1 MKKSDIFAMALKNL
15 KGRRSRTKLT
25 VIGVVIGTCAI
36 VIMISIGAGINNM
49 LTAQYKNSSSAT
61 RISVYANTDSK
72 EDDSQKMPLND
83 SAISYFKSIDHV
95 ETVLPVINM
104 ADYVSITRG
113 KYTYNGSSIMAVD
126 FDTLAKLGVQ
136 VKNGTLR
143 SQSDPYTVYMGA
155 TSVTNFADKQ
165 GNSVE
170 SVYDDNYNF
179 VSCEIDPL
187 KDTFYISPAVADTE
201 SQATSSSAAT
211 SHKLRVA
218 GVLDGA
224 GSSGLD
230 YVSSIFIDIRAAEKM
245 IREYNAVN
253 NKPNKPVEYSEVFI
267 YTDNIE
273 NVKQVQSTLNAA
285 GLNTYSNEDEQD
297 YIKKIMTAV
306 QFVLGAIGA
315 VSMFVAAFGISNT
328 MIMAVYE
335 RTKEIGVMKVIGC
348 DISDIKAVFL
358 CEAGL
363 IGFMGGVIGVIISII
378 VSLIANAVAGAVLGN
393 AVSGMSASVTVS
405 SVPPWLVVLGIGFSV
420 LVGVISGVSPANRA
434 VKVSAL
440 KAIHNE

>member
-1 MKKSDIFAMALKNL
+1 MKESDIFAMALKNL

-25 VIGVVIGTCAI
+25 IIGVVIGTCAI

-49 LTAQYKNSSSAT
+49 LTQEYKSSSTAT
-61 RISVYANTDSK
+61 RISIYANTDSNAD
-72 EDDSQKMPLND
+72 EADKMPLND
-83 SAISYFKSIDHV
+83 SAVSYFESMDHV

-104 ADYVSITRG
+104 SDYVSITRG
-113 KYTYNGSSIMAVD
+113 KYTYNGDSVMAVD
-126 FDTLAKLGVQ
+126 FDTLEKLGVQ
-136 VKNGTLR
+136 VENGTLKR
-143 SQSDPYTVYMGA
+143 QSDPYTVYVGSTA
-155 TSVTNFADKQ
+155 VTNFADKQ

-170 SVYDDNYNF
+170 CEYDDNFNL

-187 KDTFYISPAVADTE
+187 KDTFYLAPAVLDAENQT
-201 SQATSSSAAT
+201 ASSSAT
-211 SHKLRVA
+211 HKLRVA
-218 GVLDGA
+218 GVLSGS

-230 YVSSIFIDIRAAEKM
+230 SIGSIFIDIRAAEKI
-245 IREYNAVN
+245 IREYNAIN
-253 NKPNKPVEYSEVFI
+253 NKPNKPVEYSEVFV
-267 YTDNIE
+267 YTDKID
-273 NVKQVQSTLNAA
+273 NVKSVQSNLNAV
-285 GLNTYSNEDEQD
+285 GLSTYSNQD
-297 YIKKIMTAV
+297 DQEYIKKIMTVV
-306 QFVLGAIGA
+306 QVVLGAIGA

-348 DISDIKAVFL
+348 DISDIKTVFL

-363 IGFMGGVIGVIISII
+363 IGFIGGVIGVFISII
-378 VSLIANAVAGAVLGN
+378 VSLIANAVAGAVL
-393 AVSGMSASVTVS
+393 SSTLSDMSIRVTVS
-405 SVPPWLVVLGIGFSV
+405 SVPLWLVVLGIGFSV

>member
-25 VIGVVIGTCAI
+25 IIGVVIGTCAI

-49 LTAQYKNSSSAT
+49 LTQEYKSSSTAT
-61 RISVYANTDSK
+61 RISIYANTDPNAD
-72 EDDSQKMPLND
+72 EADKMPLND
-83 SAISYFKSIDHV
+83 SAVSYFKSMDHV

-104 ADYVSITRG
+104 SDYVSITRG
-113 KYTYNGSSIMAVD
+113 KYTYNGGSVMAVD
-126 FDTLAKLGVQ
+126 FDTLEKLGVQ
-136 VKNGTLR
+136 VENGTLKR
-143 SQSDPYTVYMGA
+143 QSDPYTVYVGSTA
-155 TSVTNFADKQ
+155 VTNFADKQ

-170 SVYDDNYNF
+170 CEYDDNFNL

-187 KDTFYISPAVADTE
+187 KDTFYLAPAVLDAENQT
-201 SQATSSSAAT
+201 ASSAAT
-211 SHKLRVA
+211 HKLRVA
-218 GVLDGA
+218 GVLSGS

-230 YVSSIFIDIRAAEKM
+230 SIGSIFIDIRAAEKI
-245 IREYNAVN
+245 IREYNAIN
-253 NKPNKPVEYSEVFI
+253 NKPNKPVEYSEVFV
-267 YTDNIE
+267 YTDKID
-273 NVKQVQSTLNAA
+273 NVKSVQSNLNAV
-285 GLNTYSNEDEQD
+285 GLSTYSNQD
-297 YIKKIMTAV
+297 DQEYIKKIMTVV
-306 QFVLGAIGA
+306 QVVLGAIGA

-348 DISDIKAVFL
+348 DISDIKTVFL

-363 IGFMGGVIGVIISII
+363 IGFIGGVIGVFISII
-378 VSLIANAVAGAVLGN
+378 VSLIANAVAGAVL
-393 AVSGMSASVTVS
+393 SSTLSDMSIRVTVS
-405 SVPPWLVVLGIGFSV
+405 SVPLWLVVLGIGFSV

>member
-25 VIGVVIGTCAI
+25 IIGVVIGTCAI

-49 LTAQYKNSSSAT
+49 LTQEYKSSSTAT
-61 RISVYANTDSK
+61 RISIYANTDSNAD
-72 EDDSQKMPLND
+72 EADKMPLND
-83 SAISYFKSIDHV
+83 SAVSYFKSMDHV

-104 ADYVSITRG
+104 SDYVSITRG
-113 KYTYNGSSIMAVD
+113 KYTYNGGSVMAVD
-126 FDTLAKLGVQ
+126 FDTLEKLGVQ
-136 VKNGTLR
+136 VENGTLKR
-143 SQSDPYTVYMGA
+143 QSDPYTVYVGSTA
-155 TSVTNFADKQ
+155 VTNFADKQ

-170 SVYDDNYNF
+170 CEYDDNFNL

-187 KDTFYISPAVADTE
+187 KDTFYLAPAVLDAENQT
-201 SQATSSSAAT
+201 ASSSAT
-211 SHKLRVA
+211 HKLRVA
-218 GVLDGA
+218 GVLSGS

-230 YVSSIFIDIRAAEKM
+230 SIGSIFIDIRAAEKI
-245 IREYNAVN
+245 IREYNAIN
-253 NKPNKPVEYSEVFI
+253 NKPNKPVEYSEVFV
-267 YTDNIE
+267 YTDKID
-273 NVKQVQSTLNAA
+273 NVKSVQSNLNAA
-285 GLNTYSNEDEQD
+285 GLSTYSNQD
-297 YIKKIMTAV
+297 DQEYIKKIMTVV
-306 QFVLGAIGA
+306 QVVLGAIGA

-348 DISDIKAVFL
+348 DISDIKTVFL

-363 IGFMGGVIGVIISII
+363 IGFIGGVIGVFISII
-378 VSLIANAVAGAVLGN
+378 VSLIANAVAGAVL
-393 AVSGMSASVTVS
+393 SSTLSDMSIRVTVS
-405 SVPPWLVVLGIGFSV
+405 SVPLWLVVLGIGFSV

>member
-25 VIGVVIGTCAI
+25 IIGVVIGTCAI

-49 LTAQYKNSSSAT
+49 LTQEYKSSSTAT
-61 RISVYANTDSK
+61 RISIYANTDSNAD
-72 EDDSQKMPLND
+72 EADKMPLND
-83 SAISYFKSIDHV
+83 SAVSYFKSMDHV

-104 ADYVSITRG
+104 SDYVSITRG
-113 KYTYNGSSIMAVD
+113 KYTYNGDSVMAVD
-126 FDTLAKLGVQ
+126 FDTLEKLGVQ
-136 VKNGTLR
+136 LENGTLKR
-143 SQSDPYTVYMGA
+143 QSDPYTVYVGSTA
-155 TSVTNFADKQ
+155 VTNFADKQ

-170 SVYDDNYNF
+170 CEYDDNFNL

-187 KDTFYISPAVADTE
+187 KDTFYLAPAVLDAENQT
-201 SQATSSSAAT
+201 ASSSAT
-211 SHKLRVA
+211 HKLRVA
-218 GVLDGA
+218 GVLSGS

-230 YVSSIFIDIRAAEKM
+230 SIGSIFIDIRAAEKI
-245 IREYNAVN
+245 IREYNAIN
-253 NKPNKPVEYSEVFI
+253 NKPNKPVEYSEVFV
-267 YTDNIE
+267 YTDKID
-273 NVKQVQSTLNAA
+273 NVKSVQSNLNAV
-285 GLNTYSNEDEQD
+285 GLSTYSNQD
-297 YIKKIMTAV
+297 DQEYIKKIMTVV
-306 QFVLGAIGA
+306 QVVLGAIGA

-348 DISDIKAVFL
+348 DISDIKTVFL

-363 IGFMGGVIGVIISII
+363 IGFIGGVIGVFISII
-378 VSLIANAVAGAVLGN
+378 VSLIANAVAGAVL
-393 AVSGMSASVTVS
+393 SSTLSDMSIRVTVS
-405 SVPPWLVVLGIGFSV
+405 SVPLWLVVLGIGFSI

>member
-25 VIGVVIGTCAI
+25 IIGVVIGTCAI

-49 LTAQYKNSSSAT
+49 LTQEYKSSSTAT
-61 RISVYANTDSK
+61 RISIYANTDSNAD
-72 EDDSQKMPLND
+72 EADKMPLND
-83 SAISYFKSIDHV
+83 SAVSYFKSMDHV

-104 ADYVSITRG
+104 SDYVSITRG
-113 KYTYNGSSIMAVD
+113 KYTYNGDSVMAVD
-126 FDTLAKLGVQ
+126 FDTLEKLGVQ
-136 VKNGTLR
+136 VENGTLKR
-143 SQSDPYTVYMGA
+143 QSDPYTVYVGSTA
-155 TSVTNFADKQ
+155 VTNFADKQ

-170 SVYDDNYNF
+170 CEYDDNFNL

-187 KDTFYISPAVADTE
+187 KDTFYLAPAVLDAENQT
-201 SQATSSSAAT
+201 ASSSAT
-211 SHKLRVA
+211 HKLRVA
-218 GVLDGA
+218 GVLSGS

-230 YVSSIFIDIRAAEKM
+230 SIGSIFIDIRAAEKI
-245 IREYNAVN
+245 IREYNAIN
-253 NKPNKPVEYSEVFI
+253 NKPNKPVEYSEVFV
-267 YTDNIE
+267 YTDKID
-273 NVKQVQSTLNAA
+273 NVKSVQSNLNAV
-285 GLNTYSNEDEQD
+285 GLSTYSNQD
-297 YIKKIMTAV
+297 DQEYIKKIMTVV
-306 QFVLGAIGA
+306 QVVLGAIGA

-348 DISDIKAVFL
+348 DISDIKTVFL

-363 IGFMGGVIGVIISII
+363 IGFIGGVIGVFISII
-378 VSLIANAVAGAVLGN
+378 VSLIANAVAGAVLSSTLN
-393 AVSGMSASVTVS
+393 DMSTRVTVS
-405 SVPPWLVVLGIGFSV
+405 SVPLWLVVLGIGFSV

-434 VKVSAL
+434 VNVSAL

>member
-25 VIGVVIGTCAI
+25 IIGVVIGTCAI

-49 LTAQYKNSSSAT
+49 LTQEYKSSSTAT
-61 RISVYANTDSK
+61 RISIYANTDSNAD
-72 EDDSQKMPLND
+72 EADKMPLND
-83 SAISYFKSIDHV
+83 SAVSYFKSMDHV

-104 ADYVSITRG
+104 SDYVSITRG
-113 KYTYNGSSIMAVD
+113 KYTYNGDSVMAVD
-126 FDTLAKLGVQ
+126 FDTLEKLGVQ
-136 VKNGTLR
+136 VENGTLKR
-143 SQSDPYTVYMGA
+143 QSDPYTVYVGSTA
-155 TSVTNFADKQ
+155 VTNFADKQ

-170 SVYDDNYNF
+170 CEYDDNFNL

-187 KDTFYISPAVADTE
+187 KDTFYLAPAVLDAENQT
-201 SQATSSSAAT
+201 ASSSAT
-211 SHKLRVA
+211 HKLRVA
-218 GVLDGA
+218 GVLSGS

-230 YVSSIFIDIRAAEKM
+230 SIGSIFIDIRAAEKI
-245 IREYNAVN
+245 IREYNAIN
-253 NKPNKPVEYSEVFI
+253 NKPNKPVEYSEVFV
-267 YTDNIE
+267 YTDKID
-273 NVKQVQSTLNAA
+273 NVKSVQSNLNAV
-285 GLNTYSNEDEQD
+285 GLSTYSNQD
-297 YIKKIMTAV
+297 DQEYIKKIMTVV
-306 QFVLGAIGA
+306 QVVLGAIGA

-348 DISDIKAVFL
+348 DISDIKTVFL

-363 IGFMGGVIGVIISII
+363 IGFIGGIIGVFISII
-378 VSLIANAVAGAVLGN
+378 VSLIANAVAGAVL
-393 AVSGMSASVTVS
+393 SSTLSDMSIRVTVS
-405 SVPPWLVVLGIGFSV
+405 SVPLWLVVLGIGFSV

>member
-25 VIGVVIGTCAI
+25 IIGVVIGTCAI

-49 LTAQYKNSSSAT
+49 LTQEYKSSSTAT
-61 RISVYANTDSK
+61 RISIYANTDSNAD
-72 EDDSQKMPLND
+72 EADKMPLND
-83 SAISYFKSIDHV
+83 SAVSYFKSMDHV

-104 ADYVSITRG
+104 SDYVSITRG
-113 KYTYNGSSIMAVD
+113 KYTYNGDSVMAVD
-126 FDTLAKLGVQ
+126 FDTLEKLGVQ
-136 VKNGTLR
+136 VENGTLKR
-143 SQSDPYTVYMGA
+143 QSDPYTVYVGSTA
-155 TSVTNFADKQ
+155 VTNFADKQ

-170 SVYDDNYNF
+170 CEYDDNFNL

-187 KDTFYISPAVADTE
+187 KDTFYLAPAVLDAENQT
-201 SQATSSSAAT
+201 ASSSAT
-211 SHKLRVA
+211 HKLRVA
-218 GVLDGA
+218 GVLSGS

-230 YVSSIFIDIRAAEKM
+230 SIGSIFIDIRAAEKI
-245 IREYNAVN
+245 IREYNAIN
-253 NKPNKPVEYSEVFI
+253 NKPNKPVEYSEVFV
-267 YTDNIE
+267 YTDKID
-273 NVKQVQSTLNAA
+273 NVKSVQSNLNAV
-285 GLNTYSNEDEQD
+285 GLSTYSNQD
-297 YIKKIMTAV
+297 DQEYIKKIMTVV
-306 QFVLGAIGA
+306 QVVLGAIGA

-348 DISDIKAVFL
+348 DISDIKTVFL

-363 IGFMGGVIGVIISII
+363 IGFIGGVIGVFISII
-378 VSLIANAVAGAVLGN
+378 VSLIANAVAGAVLSSTLN
-393 AVSGMSASVTVS
+393 DMSIRVTVS
-405 SVPPWLVVLGIGFSV
+405 SVPLWLVVLGIGFSV

-434 VKVSAL
+434 VNVSAL

>member
-25 VIGVVIGTCAI
+25 IIGVVIGTCAI

-49 LTAQYKNSSSAT
+49 LTQEYKSSSTAT
-61 RISVYANTDSK
+61 RISIYANTDSNAD
-72 EDDSQKMPLND
+72 EADKMPLND
-83 SAISYFKSIDHV
+83 SAVSYFKSMDHV

-104 ADYVSITRG
+104 SDYVSITRG
-113 KYTYNGSSIMAVD
+113 KYTYNGDSVMAVD
-126 FDTLAKLGVQ
+126 FDTLEKLGVQ
-136 VKNGTLR
+136 VENGTLKR
-143 SQSDPYTVYMGA
+143 QSDPYTVYVGSTA
-155 TSVTNFADKQ
+155 VTNFADKQ

-170 SVYDDNYNF
+170 CEYDDNFNL

-187 KDTFYISPAVADTE
+187 KDTFYLAPAVLDAENQT
-201 SQATSSSAAT
+201 ASSAAT
-211 SHKLRVA
+211 HKLRVA
-218 GVLDGA
+218 GVLSGS

-230 YVSSIFIDIRAAEKM
+230 SIGSIFIDIRAAEKI
-245 IREYNAVN
+245 IREYNAIN
-253 NKPNKPVEYSEVFI
+253 NKPNKPVEYSEVFV
-267 YTDNIE
+267 YTDKID
-273 NVKQVQSTLNAA
+273 NVKSVQSNLNAA
-285 GLNTYSNEDEQD
+285 GLSTYSNQD
-297 YIKKIMTAV
+297 DQEYIKKIMTVV
-306 QFVLGAIGA
+306 QVVLGAIGA

-348 DISDIKAVFL
+348 DISDIKTVFL

-363 IGFMGGVIGVIISII
+363 IGFIGGVIGVIISII
-378 VSLIANAVAGAVLGN
+378 VSLIANAVAGAVLSSTLN
-393 AVSGMSASVTVS
+393 DMSIRVTVS
-405 SVPPWLVVLGIGFSV
+405 SVPLWLVVLGIGFSV

>member
-25 VIGVVIGTCAI
+25 IIGVVIGTCAI

-49 LTAQYKNSSSAT
+49 LTQEYKSSSTAT
-61 RISVYANTDSK
+61 RISIYANTDPNAD
-72 EDDSQKMPLND
+72 EADKMPLND
-83 SAISYFKSIDHV
+83 SAVSYFKSMDHV

-104 ADYVSITRG
+104 SDYVSITRG
-113 KYTYNGSSIMAVD
+113 KYTYNGGSVMAVD
-126 FDTLAKLGVQ
+126 FDTLEKLGVQ
-136 VKNGTLR
+136 VENGTLKR
-143 SQSDPYTVYMGA
+143 QSDPYTVYVGSTA
-155 TSVTNFADKQ
+155 VTNFADKQ

-170 SVYDDNYNF
+170 CEYDDNFNL

-187 KDTFYISPAVADTE
+187 KDTFYLAPAVLDAENQT
-201 SQATSSSAAT
+201 ASSAAM
-211 SHKLRVA
+211 HKLRVA
-218 GVLDGA
+218 GVLSGS

-230 YVSSIFIDIRAAEKM
+230 SIGSIFIDIRAAEKI
-245 IREYNAVN
+245 IREYNAIN
-253 NKPNKPVEYSEVFI
+253 NKPNKPVEYSEVFV
-267 YTDNIE
+267 YTDKID
-273 NVKQVQSTLNAA
+273 NVKSVQSNLNAV
-285 GLNTYSNEDEQD
+285 GLSTYSNQD
-297 YIKKIMTAV
+297 DQEYIKKIMTVV
-306 QFVLGAIGA
+306 QVVLGAIGA

-348 DISDIKAVFL
+348 DISDIKTVFL

-363 IGFMGGVIGVIISII
+363 IGFIGGVIGVFISII
-378 VSLIANAVAGAVLGN
+378 VSLIANAVAGAVL
-393 AVSGMSASVTVS
+393 SSTLSDMSIRVTVS
-405 SVPPWLVVLGIGFSV
+405 SVPLWLVVLGIGFSV

>member
-25 VIGVVIGTCAI
+25 IIGVVIGTCAI

-49 LTAQYKNSSSAT
+49 LTQEYKSSSTAT
-61 RISVYANTDSK
+61 RISIYANTDSNAD
-72 EDDSQKMPLND
+72 EADKMPLND
-83 SAISYFKSIDHV
+83 SAVSYFKSMDHV

-104 ADYVSITRG
+104 SDYVSITRG
-113 KYTYNGSSIMAVD
+113 KYTYNGDSVMAVD
-126 FDTLAKLGVQ
+126 FDTLEKLGVQ
-136 VKNGTLR
+136 VENGTLKR
-143 SQSDPYTVYMGA
+143 QSDPYTVYVGSTA
-155 TSVTNFADKQ
+155 VTNFADKQ

-170 SVYDDNYNF
+170 CEYDDNFNL

-187 KDTFYISPAVADTE
+187 KDTFYLTPAVLDAENQT
-201 SQATSSSAAT
+201 ASSAAT
-211 SHKLRVA
+211 HKLRVA
-218 GVLDGA
+218 GVLSGS

-230 YVSSIFIDIRAAEKM
+230 SIGSIFIDIRAAEKI
-245 IREYNAVN
+245 IREYNAIN
-253 NKPNKPVEYSEVFI
+253 NKPNKPVEYSEVFV
-267 YTDNIE
+267 YTDKID
-273 NVKQVQSTLNAA
+273 NVKSVQSNLNAV
-285 GLNTYSNEDEQD
+285 GLSTYSNQD
-297 YIKKIMTAV
+297 DQEYIKKIMTVV
-306 QFVLGAIGA
+306 QVVLGAIGA

-348 DISDIKAVFL
+348 DISDIKTVFL

-363 IGFMGGVIGVIISII
+363 IGFIGGVIGVFISII
-378 VSLIANAVAGAVLGN
+378 VSLIANAVAGAVL
-393 AVSGMSASVTVS
+393 SSTLSDMSIRVTVS
-405 SVPPWLVVLGIGFSV
+405 SVPLWLVVLGIGFSV

>member
-25 VIGVVIGTCAI
+25 IIGVVIGTCAI

-49 LTAQYKNSSSAT
+49 LTQEYKSSSTAT
-61 RISVYANTDSK
+61 RISIYANTDSNAD
-72 EDDSQKMPLND
+72 EADKMPLND
-83 SAISYFKSIDHV
+83 SAVSYFESMDHV

-104 ADYVSITRG
+104 SDYVSITRG
-113 KYTYNGSSIMAVD
+113 KYTYNGDSVMAVD
-126 FDTLAKLGVQ
+126 FDTLEKLGVQ
-136 VKNGTLR
+136 VENGTLKR
-143 SQSDPYTVYMGA
+143 QSDPYTVYVGSTA
-155 TSVTNFADKQ
+155 VTNFADKQ

-170 SVYDDNYNF
+170 CEYDDNFNL

-187 KDTFYISPAVADTE
+187 KDTFYLAPAVLDAENQT
-201 SQATSSSAAT
+201 ASSSAT
-211 SHKLRVA
+211 HKLRVA
-218 GVLDGA
+218 GVLSGS

-230 YVSSIFIDIRAAEKM
+230 SIGSIFIDIRAAEKI
-245 IREYNAVN
+245 IREYNAIN
-253 NKPNKPVEYSEVFI
+253 NKPNKPVEYSEVFV
-267 YTDNIE
+267 YTDKID
-273 NVKQVQSTLNAA
+273 NVKSVQSNLNAV
-285 GLNTYSNEDEQD
+285 GLSTYSNQD
-297 YIKKIMTAV
+297 DQEYIKKIMTV
-306 QFVLGAIGA
+306 GQVVLGAIGA

-348 DISDIKAVFL
+348 DISDIKTVFL

-363 IGFMGGVIGVIISII
+363 IGFIGGVIGVFISII
-378 VSLIANAVAGAVLGN
+378 VSLIANAVAGAVL
-393 AVSGMSASVTVS
+393 SSTLSDMSIRVTVS
-405 SVPPWLVVLGIGFSV
+405 SVPLWLVVLGIGFSV

>member
-25 VIGVVIGTCAI
+25 IIGVVIGTCAI

-49 LTAQYKNSSSAT
+49 LTQEYKSSSTAT
-61 RISVYANTDSK
+61 RISIYANTDSNAD
-72 EDDSQKMPLND
+72 EADKMPLND
-83 SAISYFKSIDHV
+83 SAVSYFKSMDHV

-104 ADYVSITRG
+104 SDYVSITRG
-113 KYTYNGSSIMAVD
+113 KYTYNGDSVMAVD
-126 FDTLAKLGVQ
+126 FDMLEKLGVQ
-136 VKNGTLR
+136 VENGTLKR
-143 SQSDPYTVYMGA
+143 QSDPYTVYVGSTA
-155 TSVTNFADKQ
+155 LTNFADKQ

-170 SVYDDNYNF
+170 CEYDDNFNL

-187 KDTFYISPAVADTE
+187 KDTFYLAPAVLDAENQT
-201 SQATSSSAAT
+201 ASSSAT
-211 SHKLRVA
+211 HKLRVA
-218 GVLDGA
+218 GVLSGS

-230 YVSSIFIDIRAAEKM
+230 SIGSIFIDIRAAEKI
-245 IREYNAVN
+245 IREYNAIN
-253 NKPNKPVEYSEVFI
+253 NKPNKPVEYSEVFV
-267 YTDNIE
+267 YTDKID
-273 NVKQVQSTLNAA
+273 NVKSVQSNLNAV
-285 GLNTYSNEDEQD
+285 GLSTYSNQD
-297 YIKKIMTAV
+297 DQEYIKKIMTVV
-306 QFVLGAIGA
+306 QVVLGAIGA

-348 DISDIKAVFL
+348 DISDIKTVFL

-363 IGFMGGVIGVIISII
+363 IGFIGGVIGVFISII
-378 VSLIANAVAGAVLGN
+378 VSLIANAVAGAVL
-393 AVSGMSASVTVS
+393 SSTLSDMSIRVTVS
-405 SVPPWLVVLGIGFSV
+405 SVPLWLVVLGIGFSV

>member
-25 VIGVVIGTCAI
+25 IIGVVIGTCAI

-49 LTAQYKNSSSAT
+49 LTQEYKSSSTAT
-61 RISVYANTDSK
+61 RISIYANTDSNAD
-72 EDDSQKMPLND
+72 EADKMPLND
-83 SAISYFKSIDHV
+83 SAVSYFKSMDHV

-104 ADYVSITRG
+104 SDYVSITRG
-113 KYTYNGSSIMAVD
+113 KYTYNGDSVMAVD
-126 FDTLAKLGVQ
+126 FDTLEKLGVQ
-136 VKNGTLR
+136 VENGTLKR
-143 SQSDPYTVYMGA
+143 QSDPYTVYVGSTA
-155 TSVTNFADKQ
+155 VTNFADKQ

-170 SVYDDNYNF
+170 CEYDDNFNL

-187 KDTFYISPAVADTE
+187 KDTFYLAPAVLDAENQT
-201 SQATSSSAAT
+201 ASSSAT
-211 SHKLRVA
+211 HKLRVA
-218 GVLDGA
+218 GVLSGS

-230 YVSSIFIDIRAAEKM
+230 SIGSIFLDIRAAEKI
-245 IREYNAVN
+245 IREYNAIN
-253 NKPNKPVEYSEVFI
+253 NKPNKPVEYSEVFV
-267 YTDNIE
+267 YTDKID
-273 NVKQVQSTLNAA
+273 NVKSVQSNLNAA
-285 GLNTYSNEDEQD
+285 GLSTYSNQD
-297 YIKKIMTAV
+297 DQEYIKKIMTVV
-306 QFVLGAIGA
+306 QVVLGAIGA

-348 DISDIKAVFL
+348 DISDIKTVFL

-363 IGFMGGVIGVIISII
+363 IGFIGGVIGVFISII
-378 VSLIANAVAGAVLGN
+378 VSLIANAVAGAVLSSTLN
-393 AVSGMSASVTVS
+393 DMSIRVTVS
-405 SVPPWLVVLGIGFSV
+405 SVPLWLVVLGIGFSV

>member
-25 VIGVVIGTCAI
+25 IIGVVIGTCAI

-49 LTAQYKNSSSAT
+49 LTQEYKSSSTAT
-61 RISVYANTDSK
+61 RISIYANTDSNAD
-72 EDDSQKMPLND
+72 EADKMPLND
-83 SAISYFKSIDHV
+83 SAVSYFKSMDHV

-104 ADYVSITRG
+104 SDYVSITRG
-113 KYTYNGSSIMAVD
+113 KYTYNGDSVMAVD
-126 FDTLAKLGVQ
+126 FDTLEKLGVQ
-136 VKNGTLR
+136 VENGTLKR
-143 SQSDPYTVYMGA
+143 QSDPYTVYVGSTA
-155 TSVTNFADKQ
+155 VTNFADKQ

-170 SVYDDNYNF
+170 CEYDDNFNL

-187 KDTFYISPAVADTE
+187 KDTFYLAPAVLDAENQT
-201 SQATSSSAAT
+201 ASSAAT
-211 SHKLRVA
+211 HKLRVA
-218 GVLDGA
+218 GVLSGS

-230 YVSSIFIDIRAAEKM
+230 SIGSIFIDIRAAEKI

-253 NKPNKPVEYSEVFI
+253 NKPNKPVEYSEVFV
-267 YTDNIE
+267 YTDKID
-273 NVKQVQSTLNAA
+273 NVKSVQSNLNAV
-285 GLNTYSNEDEQD
+285 GLSTYSNQD
-297 YIKKIMTAV
+297 DQEYIKKIMTVV
-306 QFVLGAIGA
+306 QVVLGAIGA

-348 DISDIKAVFL
+348 DISDIKTVFL

-363 IGFMGGVIGVIISII
+363 IGFIGGVIGVFISII
-378 VSLIANAVAGAVLGN
+378 VSLIANAVAGAVL
-393 AVSGMSASVTVS
+393 SSTLSDMSIRVTVS
-405 SVPPWLVVLGIGFSV
+405 SVPLWLVVLGIGFSV

>member
-25 VIGVVIGTCAI
+25 IIGVVIGTCAI

-49 LTAQYKNSSSAT
+49 LTQEYKSSSTAT
-61 RISVYANTDSK
+61 RISIYANTDSNAD
-72 EDDSQKMPLND
+72 EADKMPLND
-83 SAISYFKSIDHV
+83 SAVSYFKSMDHV

-104 ADYVSITRG
+104 SDYVSITRG
-113 KYTYNGSSIMAVD
+113 KYTYNGDSVMAVD
-126 FDTLAKLGVQ
+126 FDTLEKLGVQ
-136 VKNGTLR
+136 VENGTLKR
-143 SQSDPYTVYMGA
+143 QSDPYTVYVGSTA
-155 TSVTNFADKQ
+155 VTNFADKQ

-170 SVYDDNYNF
+170 CEYDDNFNL

-187 KDTFYISPAVADTE
+187 KDTFYLAPAVLDAENQT
-201 SQATSSSAAT
+201 ASSSAT
-211 SHKLRVA
+211 HKLRVA
-218 GVLDGA
+218 GVLSGS

-230 YVSSIFIDIRAAEKM
+230 SIGSIFIDIRAAEKI
-245 IREYNAVN
+245 IREYNAIN
-253 NKPNKPVEYSEVFI
+253 NKPNKPVEYSEVFV
-267 YTDNIE
+267 YTDKID
-273 NVKQVQSTLNAA
+273 NVKSVQSNLNAV
-285 GLNTYSNEDEQD
+285 GLSTYSNQD
-297 YIKKIMTAV
+297 DQEYSKKIMTVV
-306 QFVLGAIGA
+306 QVVLGAIGA

-348 DISDIKAVFL
+348 DISDIKTVFL

-363 IGFMGGVIGVIISII
+363 IGFIGGVIGVFISII
-378 VSLIANAVAGAVLGN
+378 VSLIANAVAGAVL
-393 AVSGMSASVTVS
+393 SSTLSDMSIRVTVS
-405 SVPPWLVVLGIGFSV
+405 SVPLWLVVLGIGFSV

-434 VKVSAL
+434 VNVSAL

>member
-25 VIGVVIGTCAI
+25 IIGVVIGTCAI

-49 LTAQYKNSSSAT
+49 LTQEYKSSSSAT
-61 RISVYANTDSK
+61 RISIYANTDPNAD
-72 EDDSQKMPLND
+72 EAEKMPLNG
-83 SAISYFKSIDHV
+83 SAVSYFKSMEHV

-104 ADYVSITRG
+104 SDYVSITRG
-113 KYTYNGSSIMAVD
+113 KYTYNGSSVMAVD
-126 FDTLAKLGVQ
+126 FDTLEKLGVQ
-136 VKNGTLR
+136 AQNGTLKQ
-143 SQSDPYTVYMGA
+143 QSDPYSVYIGSTA
-155 TSVTNFADKQ
+155 VVNFADKQ

-170 SVYDDNYNF
+170 CEYDDNFNL

-187 KDTFYISPAVADTE
+187 NDTFYIAPAVMNAE
-201 SQATSSSAAT
+201 SQALPSSSAA
-211 SHKLRVA
+211 HKLRVA
-218 GVLDGA
+218 GVLSGS

-230 YVSSIFIDIRAAEKM
+230 AVSGIFIDMRAAEKI

-253 NKPNKPVEYSEVFI
+253 NKPNKPVEYSEVFV
-267 YTDNIE
+267 YTDNID
-273 NVKQVQSTLNAA
+273 NVKSVQSNLNAA
-285 GLNTYSNEDEQD
+285 GLSTYSNQD
-297 YIKKIMTAV
+297 DQEYIKKIMTVV
-306 QFVLGAIGA
+306 QVVLGAIGA

-348 DISDIKAVFL
+348 DISDIKTVFL

-363 IGFMGGVIGVIISII
+363 IGFIGGVIGVIISII
-378 VSLIANAVAGAVLGN
+378 VSLTANAVAGAVLSST
-393 AVSGMSASVTVS
+393 VSDMSIRVTVS
-405 SVPPWLVVLGIGFSV
+405 SVPLWLVVLGIGFSV

>member
-25 VIGVVIGTCAI
+25 IIGVVIGTCAI

-49 LTAQYKNSSSAT
+49 LTQEYKSSSTAT
-61 RISVYANTDSK
+61 RISIHANTDPNAD
-72 EDDSQKMPLND
+72 EADKMPLND
-83 SAISYFKSIDHV
+83 SAVSYFKSMDHV

-104 ADYVSITRG
+104 SDYVSITRG
-113 KYTYNGSSIMAVD
+113 KYTYNGDSVMAVD
-126 FDTLAKLGVQ
+126 FDTLEKLGVQ
-136 VKNGTLR
+136 VENGTLKR
-143 SQSDPYTVYMGA
+143 QSDPYTVYVGSTA
-155 TSVTNFADKQ
+155 VTNFADKQ

-170 SVYDDNYNF
+170 CEYDDNFNL

-187 KDTFYISPAVADTE
+187 KDTFYLAPAVLDAENQT
-201 SQATSSSAAT
+201 ASSAAT
-211 SHKLRVA
+211 HKLRVA
-218 GVLDGA
+218 GVLSGS

-230 YVSSIFIDIRAAEKM
+230 SIGGIFIDIRAAEKI
-245 IREYNAVN
+245 IREYNAIN
-253 NKPNKPVEYSEVFI
+253 NKPNKPVEYSEVFV
-267 YTDNIE
+267 YTDKID
-273 NVKQVQSTLNAA
+273 NVKSVQSNLNAA
-285 GLNTYSNEDEQD
+285 GLSTYSNQD
-297 YIKKIMTAV
+297 DQEYIKKIMTVV
-306 QFVLGAIGA
+306 QVVLGAIGA

-348 DISDIKAVFL
+348 DISDIKTVFL

-363 IGFMGGVIGVIISII
+363 IGFIGGVIGVFISII
-378 VSLIANAVAGAVLGN
+378 VSLIANAVAGAVL
-393 AVSGMSASVTVS
+393 SSTLSDMSIRVTVS
-405 SVPPWLVVLGIGFSV
+405 SVPLWLVVLGIGFSV

>member
-49 LTAQYKNSSSAT
+49 LTAEYKNSSSAT
-61 RISVYANTDSK
+61 RISIYANTDPKADES
-72 EDDSQKMPLND
+72 EKMPLND
-83 SAISYFKSIDHV
+83 SAISYFQSIDHV

-104 ADYVSITRG
+104 SDYVSITRG
-113 KYTYNGSSIMAVD
+113 KYTYNGGSVMAVD

-136 VKNGTLR
+136 VNNGTLKR
-143 SQSDPYTVYMGA
+143 QSDPYTVYMGT

-201 SQATSSSAAT
+201 SQATSSATT

-218 GVLDGA
+218 GVLGGA

-230 YVSSIFIDIRAAEKM
+230 SVSSIFIDIRAAEKM

-253 NKPNKPVEYSEVFI
+253 NKPNKPIEYSEVFV

-378 VSLIANAVAGAVLGN
+378 VSLIANAVAGAVLG
-393 AVSGMSASVTVS
+393 AAMKGVSTQVTVS
-405 SVPPWLVVLGIGFSV
+405 SVPLWLVVLGIGFSV

>member
-25 VIGVVIGTCAI
+25 IIGVVIGTCAI

-49 LTAQYKNSSSAT
+49 LTQEYKSSSTAT
-61 RISVYANTDSK
+61 RISIYANTDSNAD
-72 EDDSQKMPLND
+72 EADKMPLND
-83 SAISYFKSIDHV
+83 SAVSYFESMDHV

-104 ADYVSITRG
+104 SDYVSITRG
-113 KYTYNGSSIMAVD
+113 KYTYNGDSVMAVD
-126 FDTLAKLGVQ
+126 FDTLEKLGVQ
-136 VKNGTLR
+136 VENGTLKR
-143 SQSDPYTVYMGA
+143 QSDPYTVYVGSTA
-155 TSVTNFADKQ
+155 VTNFADKQ

-170 SVYDDNYNF
+170 CEYDDNFNL

-187 KDTFYISPAVADTE
+187 KDTFYLAPAVLDAENQT
-201 SQATSSSAAT
+201 ASSSAT
-211 SHKLRVA
+211 HKLRVA
-218 GVLDGA
+218 GVLSGS

-230 YVSSIFIDIRAAEKM
+230 SIGSIFIDIRAAEKI
-245 IREYNAVN
+245 IREYNAIN
-253 NKPNKPVEYSEVFI
+253 NKPNKPVEYSEVFV
-267 YTDNIE
+267 YTDKID
-273 NVKQVQSTLNAA
+273 NVKSVQSNLNAA
-285 GLNTYSNEDEQD
+285 GLSTYSNQD
-297 YIKKIMTAV
+297 DQEYIKKIMTVV
-306 QFVLGAIGA
+306 QVVLGAIGA

-348 DISDIKAVFL
+348 DISDIKTVFL

-363 IGFMGGVIGVIISII
+363 IGFIGGVIGVFISII
-378 VSLIANAVAGAVLGN
+378 VSLIANAVAGAVLSSTLN
-393 AVSGMSASVTVS
+393 DMSIRVTVS
-405 SVPPWLVVLGIGFSV
+405 SVPLWLVVLGIGFSV

>member
-25 VIGVVIGTCAI
+25 IIGVVIGTCAI

-49 LTAQYKNSSSAT
+49 LTQEYKSSSTAT
-61 RISVYANTDSK
+61 RISIYANTDSNAD
-72 EDDSQKMPLND
+72 EADKMPLND
-83 SAISYFKSIDHV
+83 SAVSYFKSMDHV

-104 ADYVSITRG
+104 SDYVSITRG
-113 KYTYNGSSIMAVD
+113 KYTYNGDSVMAVD
-126 FDTLAKLGVQ
+126 FDTLEKLGVQ
-136 VKNGTLR
+136 VENGTLKR
-143 SQSDPYTVYMGA
+143 QSDPYTVYVGSTA
-155 TSVTNFADKQ
+155 VTNFADKQ

-170 SVYDDNYNF
+170 CEYDDNFNL

-187 KDTFYISPAVADTE
+187 KDTFYLAPAVLDAENQT
-201 SQATSSSAAT
+201 ASSSAT
-211 SHKLRVA
+211 HKLRVA
-218 GVLDGA
+218 GVLSGS

-230 YVSSIFIDIRAAEKM
+230 SIGSIFIDIRAAEKI
-245 IREYNAVN
+245 IREYNAIN
-253 NKPNKPVEYSEVFI
+253 NKPNKPVEYSEVFV
-267 YTDNIE
+267 YTDKID
-273 NVKQVQSTLNAA
+273 NVKSLQSNLNAV
-285 GLNTYSNEDEQD
+285 GLSTYSNQD
-297 YIKKIMTAV
+297 DQEYIKKIMTVV
-306 QFVLGAIGA
+306 QVVLGAIGA

-348 DISDIKAVFL
+348 DISDIKTVFL

-363 IGFMGGVIGVIISII
+363 IGFIGGVIGVFISII
-378 VSLIANAVAGAVLGN
+378 VSLIANAVAGAVL
-393 AVSGMSASVTVS
+393 SSTLSDMSIRVTVS
-405 SVPPWLVVLGIGFSV
+405 SVPLWLVVLGIGFSV

>member
-25 VIGVVIGTCAI
+25 VMGVVIGTCAI

-49 LTAQYKNSSSAT
+49 LTAEYKNSSSAT
-61 RISVYANTDSK
+61 RISIYANTDPK
-72 EDDSQKMPLND
+72 ADDSDKMPLND
-83 SAISYFKSIDHV
+83 SAVKYFSGIDHV

-113 KYTYNGSSIMAVD
+113 KYTYNGGNVMAVD

-136 VKNGTLR
+136 VNNGTLR
-143 SQSDPYTVYMGA
+143 RQSDPYTVYMGT

-165 GNSVE
+165 GESVE

-201 SQATSSSAAT
+201 SQAAT
-211 SHKLRVA
+211 SGATARKLRVA
-218 GVLDGA
+218 GVLGGA

-230 YVSSIFIDIRAAEKM
+230 TVSSIFIDIRAAEKM

-253 NKPNKPVEYSEVFI
+253 NKPNKPIEYSEVFV

-297 YIKKIMTAV
+297 YIKKIMAAV

-378 VSLIANAVAGAVLGN
+378 VSLIANAVAGAVLG
-393 AVSGMSASVTVS
+393 AALKGVSTQVTVS
-405 SVPPWLVVLGIGFSV
+405 SVPLWLVVLGIGFSV

>member
-25 VIGVVIGTCAI
+25 IIGVVIGTCAI

-49 LTAQYKNSSSAT
+49 LTQEYKSSSTAT
-61 RISVYANTDSK
+61 RISIYANTDSNAD
-72 EDDSQKMPLND
+72 EADKMPLND
-83 SAISYFKSIDHV
+83 SAVSYFESMDHV

-104 ADYVSITRG
+104 SDYVSITRG
-113 KYTYNGSSIMAVD
+113 KYTYNGDSVMAVD
-126 FDTLAKLGVQ
+126 FDTLEKLGVQ
-136 VKNGTLR
+136 VENGTLKR
-143 SQSDPYTVYMGA
+143 QSDPYTVYVGSTA
-155 TSVTNFADKQ
+155 VTNFADKQ

-170 SVYDDNYNF
+170 CEYDDNFNL

-187 KDTFYISPAVADTE
+187 KDTFYLAPAVLDAENQT
-201 SQATSSSAAT
+201 ASSSAT
-211 SHKLRVA
+211 HKLRVA
-218 GVLDGA
+218 GVLSGS

-230 YVSSIFIDIRAAEKM
+230 SIGSIFIDIRAAEKI
-245 IREYNAVN
+245 IREYNAIN
-253 NKPNKPVEYSEVFI
+253 NKPNKPVEYSEVFV
-267 YTDNIE
+267 YTDKID
-273 NVKQVQSTLNAA
+273 NVKSVQSNLNAV
-285 GLNTYSNEDEQD
+285 GLSTYSNQD
-297 YIKKIMTAV
+297 DQEYIKKIMTVV
-306 QFVLGAIGA
+306 QVVLGAIGA

-348 DISDIKAVFL
+348 DISDIKTVFL

-363 IGFMGGVIGVIISII
+363 IGFIGGVIGVFISII
-378 VSLIANAVAGAVLGN
+378 VSLIANAVAGAVL
-393 AVSGMSASVTVS
+393 SSTLSDMSIRVTVS
-405 SVPPWLVVLGIGFSV
+405 SVPLWLVVLGIGFSV

>member
-25 VIGVVIGTCAI
+25 IIGVVIGTCAI

-49 LTAQYKNSSSAT
+49 LTQEYKSSSTAT
-61 RISVYANTDSK
+61 RISIYANTDSNAD
-72 EDDSQKMPLND
+72 EADKMPLND
-83 SAISYFKSIDHV
+83 SAVSYFKSMDHV

-104 ADYVSITRG
+104 SDYVSITRG
-113 KYTYNGSSIMAVD
+113 KYTYNGDSVMAVD
-126 FDTLAKLGVQ
+126 FDTLEKLGVQ
-136 VKNGTLR
+136 VENGTLKR
-143 SQSDPYTVYMGA
+143 QSDPYTVYVGSTA
-155 TSVTNFADKQ
+155 VTNFADKQ

-170 SVYDDNYNF
+170 CEYDDNFNL

-187 KDTFYISPAVADTE
+187 KDTFYLAPAVLDAENQT
-201 SQATSSSAAT
+201 ASSSAT
-211 SHKLRVA
+211 HKLRVA
-218 GVLDGA
+218 GVLSGS

-230 YVSSIFIDIRAAEKM
+230 SIGSIFIDIRAAEKI
-245 IREYNAVN
+245 IREYNAIN
-253 NKPNKPVEYSEVFI
+253 NKPNKPVEYSEVFV
-267 YTDNIE
+267 YTDKID
-273 NVKQVQSTLNAA
+273 NVKSVQSNLNAA
-285 GLNTYSNEDEQD
+285 GLSTYSNQD
-297 YIKKIMTAV
+297 DQEYIKKIMTVV
-306 QFVLGAIGA
+306 QVVLGAIGA

-348 DISDIKAVFL
+348 DISDIKTVFL

-363 IGFMGGVIGVIISII
+363 IGFIGGVIGVFISII
-378 VSLIANAVAGAVLGN
+378 VSLIANAVAGAVLSSTLN
-393 AVSGMSASVTVS
+393 DMSTRVTVS
-405 SVPPWLVVLGIGFSV
+405 SVPLWLVVLGIGFSV

-434 VKVSAL
+434 VNVSAL

>member
-25 VIGVVIGTCAI
+25 IIGVVIGTCAI

-49 LTAQYKNSSSAT
+49 LTQEYKSSSTAT
-61 RISVYANTDSK
+61 RISIYANTDSNAD
-72 EDDSQKMPLND
+72 EADKMPLND
-83 SAISYFKSIDHV
+83 SAVSYFESMDHV

-104 ADYVSITRG
+104 SDYVSITRG
-113 KYTYNGSSIMAVD
+113 KYTYNGDSVMAVD
-126 FDTLAKLGVQ
+126 FDTLEKLGVQ
-136 VKNGTLR
+136 VENGTLKR
-143 SQSDPYTVYMGA
+143 QSDPYTVYVGSTA
-155 TSVTNFADKQ
+155 VTNFADKQ

-170 SVYDDNYNF
+170 CEYDDNFNL

-187 KDTFYISPAVADTE
+187 KDTFYLAPAVLDAENQT
-201 SQATSSSAAT
+201 ASSSAT
-211 SHKLRVA
+211 HKLRVA
-218 GVLDGA
+218 GVLSGS

-230 YVSSIFIDIRAAEKM
+230 SIGSIFIDIRAAEKI
-245 IREYNAVN
+245 IREYNAIN
-253 NKPNKPVEYSEVFI
+253 NKPNKPVEYSEVFV
-267 YTDNIE
+267 YTDKID
-273 NVKQVQSTLNAA
+273 NVKSVQSNLNAV
-285 GLNTYSNEDEQD
+285 GLSTYSNQD
-297 YIKKIMTAV
+297 DQEYIKKIMTVV
-306 QFVLGAIGA
+306 QVVLGAIGA

-348 DISDIKAVFL
+348 DISDIKTVFL

-363 IGFMGGVIGVIISII
+363 IGFTGGVIGVFISII
-378 VSLIANAVAGAVLGN
+378 VSLIANAVAGAVL
-393 AVSGMSASVTVS
+393 SSTLSDMSIRVTVS
-405 SVPPWLVVLGIGFSV
+405 SVPLWLVVLGIGFSV

>member
-25 VIGVVIGTCAI
+25 IIGVVIGTCAI

-49 LTAQYKNSSSAT
+49 LTQEYKSSSTAT
-61 RISVYANTDSK
+61 RISIYANTDSNAD
-72 EDDSQKMPLND
+72 EADKMPLND
-83 SAISYFKSIDHV
+83 SAVSYFKSMDHV

-104 ADYVSITRG
+104 SDYVSITRG
-113 KYTYNGSSIMAVD
+113 KYTYNGNSVMAVD
-126 FDTLAKLGVQ
+126 FDTLEKLGVQ
-136 VKNGTLR
+136 VENGTLKR
-143 SQSDPYTVYMGA
+143 QSDPYTVYVGSTA
-155 TSVTNFADKQ
+155 VTNFADKQ

-170 SVYDDNYNF
+170 CEYDDNFNL

-187 KDTFYISPAVADTE
+187 KDTFYLAPAVLDAENQT
-201 SQATSSSAAT
+201 ASSSAT
-211 SHKLRVA
+211 HKLRVA
-218 GVLDGA
+218 GVLSGS

-230 YVSSIFIDIRAAEKM
+230 SIGSIFIDIRAAEKI
-245 IREYNAVN
+245 IREYNAIN
-253 NKPNKPVEYSEVFI
+253 NKPNKPVEYSEVFV
-267 YTDNIE
+267 YTDKID
-273 NVKQVQSTLNAA
+273 NVKSVQSNLNAA
-285 GLNTYSNEDEQD
+285 GLSTYSNQD
-297 YIKKIMTAV
+297 DQEYIKKIMTVV
-306 QFVLGAIGA
+306 QVVLGAIGA

-348 DISDIKAVFL
+348 DISDIKTVFL

-363 IGFMGGVIGVIISII
+363 IGFIGGVIGVFISII
-378 VSLIANAVAGAVLGN
+378 VSLIANAVTGAVLSSTLN
-393 AVSGMSASVTVS
+393 DMSIRVTVS
-405 SVPPWLVVLGIGFSV
+405 SVPLWLVVLGIGFSV

>member
-49 LTAQYKNSSSAT
+49 LTQEYKNSSSAT
-61 RISVYANTDSK
+61 RISVYANTDPNAD
-72 EDDSQKMPLND
+72 EADKMPLND
-83 SAISYFKSIDHV
+83 SAVSYFKSMDHV

-104 ADYVSITRG
+104 SDYVSITRG
-113 KYTYNGSSIMAVD
+113 KYTYNGGNVMAVD

-136 VKNGTLR
+136 VGNGTLKR
-143 SQSDPYTVYMGA
+143 QSDPYTVYMGSTA
-155 TSVTNFADKQ
+155 VVNFADKQ

-170 SVYDDNYNF
+170 SVYDDNF
-179 VSCEIDPL
+179 KLVSCEIDPL
-187 KDTFYISPAVADTE
+187 KDTFYISPAVLNAENQT
-201 SQATSSSAAT
+201 ASSTSAA
-211 SHKLRVA
+211 HKLRVA
-218 GVLDGA
+218 GVLGGS

-230 YVSSIFIDIRAAEKM
+230 SISSIFIDMRAAEKI
-245 IREYNAVN
+245 IREYNAIN
-253 NKPNKPVEYSEVFI
+253 NKPNKPIEYSEVFV
-267 YTDNIE
+267 YTDKID
-273 NVKQVQSTLNAA
+273 NVKSVQSNINAA
-285 GLNTYSNEDEQD
+285 GLNSYSNEDEQE

-348 DISDIKAVFL
+348 DINDIKTVFL

-363 IGFMGGVIGVIISII
+363 IGFIGGVIGVIISII
-378 VSLIANAVAGAVLGN
+378 VSVIANAVAGAVLSSY
-393 AVSGMSASVTVS
+393 AEGMSAHVTVS
-405 SVPPWLVVLGIGFSV
+405 SVPLWLIVLGIGFSV

>member
-25 VIGVVIGTCAI
+25 IIGVVIGTCAI

-49 LTAQYKNSSSAT
+49 LTQEYKSSSTAT
-61 RISVYANTDSK
+61 RISIYANTDSNAD
-72 EDDSQKMPLND
+72 EADKMPLND
-83 SAISYFKSIDHV
+83 SAVSYFKSMDHV

-104 ADYVSITRG
+104 SDYVSITRG
-113 KYTYNGSSIMAVD
+113 KYTYNGDSVMAVD
-126 FDTLAKLGVQ
+126 FDTLEKLGVQ
-136 VKNGTLR
+136 VENGTLKR
-143 SQSDPYTVYMGA
+143 QSDPYTVYMGSTA
-155 TSVTNFADKQ
+155 VTNFADKQ

-170 SVYDDNYNF
+170 CEYDDNFNL

-187 KDTFYISPAVADTE
+187 KDTFYLAPAVLDAENQT
-201 SQATSSSAAT
+201 ASSSAT
-211 SHKLRVA
+211 HKLRVA
-218 GVLDGA
+218 GVLSGS

-230 YVSSIFIDIRAAEKM
+230 SIGSIFIDIRAAEKI
-245 IREYNAVN
+245 IREYNAIN
-253 NKPNKPVEYSEVFI
+253 NKPNKPVEYSEVFV
-267 YTDNIE
+267 YTDKID
-273 NVKQVQSTLNAA
+273 NVKSVQSNLNAA
-285 GLNTYSNEDEQD
+285 GLSTYSNQD
-297 YIKKIMTAV
+297 DQEYIKKIMTVV
-306 QFVLGAIGA
+306 QVVLGAIGA

-348 DISDIKAVFL
+348 DISDIKTVFL

-363 IGFMGGVIGVIISII
+363 IGFIGGVIGVFISII
-378 VSLIANAVAGAVLGN
+378 VSLIANAVAGAVL
-393 AVSGMSASVTVS
+393 SSTLSDMSIRVTVS
-405 SVPPWLVVLGIGFSV
+405 SVPLWLVVLGIGFSV

>member
-25 VIGVVIGTCAI
+25 IIGVVIGTCAI

-49 LTAQYKNSSSAT
+49 LTQEYKSSSTAT
-61 RISVYANTDSK
+61 RISIYANTDPNAD
-72 EDDSQKMPLND
+72 EADKMPLND
-83 SAISYFKSIDHV
+83 SAVSYFKSMDHV

-104 ADYVSITRG
+104 SDYVSITRG
-113 KYTYNGSSIMAVD
+113 KYTYNGDSVMAVD
-126 FDTLAKLGVQ
+126 FDTLEKLGVQ
-136 VKNGTLR
+136 VENGTLKR
-143 SQSDPYTVYMGA
+143 QSDPYTVYMGSTA
-155 TSVTNFADKQ
+155 VTNFADKQ

-170 SVYDDNYNF
+170 CEYDDNFNL

-187 KDTFYISPAVADTE
+187 KDTFYLAPAVLDAENQT
-201 SQATSSSAAT
+201 ASSSAT
-211 SHKLRVA
+211 HKLRVA
-218 GVLDGA
+218 GVLSGS

-230 YVSSIFIDIRAAEKM
+230 SIGSIFIDIRAAEKI
-245 IREYNAVN
+245 IREYNAIN
-253 NKPNKPVEYSEVFI
+253 NKPNKPVEYSEVFV
-267 YTDNIE
+267 YTDKID
-273 NVKQVQSTLNAA
+273 NVKSVQSNLNAA
-285 GLNTYSNEDEQD
+285 GLSTYSNQD
-297 YIKKIMTAV
+297 DQEYIKKIMTVV
-306 QFVLGAIGA
+306 QVVLGAIGA

-348 DISDIKAVFL
+348 DISDIKTVFL

-363 IGFMGGVIGVIISII
+363 IGFIGGVIGVFISII
-378 VSLIANAVAGAVLGN
+378 VSLIANAVAGAVL
-393 AVSGMSASVTVS
+393 SSTLSDMSIRVTVS
-405 SVPPWLVVLGIGFSV
+405 SVPLWLVVLGVGFSV

>member
-25 VIGVVIGTCAI
+25 IIGVVIGTCAI

-49 LTAQYKNSSSAT
+49 LTQEYKSSSTAT
-61 RISVYANTDSK
+61 RISIYANTDSNAD
-72 EDDSQKMPLND
+72 EADKMPLND
-83 SAISYFKSIDHV
+83 SAVSYFKSMDHV

-104 ADYVSITRG
+104 SDYVSITRG
-113 KYTYNGSSIMAVD
+113 KYTYNGDSVMAVD
-126 FDTLAKLGVQ
+126 FDMLEKLGVQ
-136 VKNGTLR
+136 VENGTLKR
-143 SQSDPYTVYMGA
+143 QSDPYTVYVGSTA
-155 TSVTNFADKQ
+155 VTNFADKQ
-165 GNSVE
+165 GNPVE
-170 SVYDDNYNF
+170 CEYDDNFNL

-187 KDTFYISPAVADTE
+187 KDTFYLAPAVLDAENQT
-201 SQATSSSAAT
+201 ASSSAT
-211 SHKLRVA
+211 HKLRVA
-218 GVLDGA
+218 GVLSGS

-230 YVSSIFIDIRAAEKM
+230 SIGGIFIDIRAAEKI
-245 IREYNAVN
+245 IREYNAIN
-253 NKPNKPVEYSEVFI
+253 NKPNKPVEYSEVFV
-267 YTDNIE
+267 YTDKID
-273 NVKQVQSTLNAA
+273 NVKSVQSNLNAA
-285 GLNTYSNEDEQD
+285 GLSTYSNQD
-297 YIKKIMTAV
+297 DQEYIKKIMTVV
-306 QFVLGAIGA
+306 QVVLGAIGA

-348 DISDIKAVFL
+348 DISDIKTVFL

-363 IGFMGGVIGVIISII
+363 IGFIGGVIGVFISII
-378 VSLIANAVAGAVLGN
+378 VSLIANAVAGAVL
-393 AVSGMSASVTVS
+393 SSTLSDMSIRVTVS
-405 SVPPWLVVLGIGFSV
+405 SVPLWLVVLGIGFSV

>member
-25 VIGVVIGTCAI
+25 IIGVVIGTCAI

-49 LTAQYKNSSSAT
+49 LTQEYKSSSTAT
-61 RISVYANTDSK
+61 RISIYANTDSNAD
-72 EDDSQKMPLND
+72 EADKMPLND
-83 SAISYFKSIDHV
+83 SAVSYFKSMDHV

-104 ADYVSITRG
+104 SDYVSITRG
-113 KYTYNGSSIMAVD
+113 KYTYNGGSVMAVD
-126 FDTLAKLGVQ
+126 FDTLEKLGVQ
-136 VKNGTLR
+136 VENGTLKR
-143 SQSDPYTVYMGA
+143 QSDPYTVYVGSTA
-155 TSVTNFADKQ
+155 VTNFADKQ

-170 SVYDDNYNF
+170 CEYDDNFNL

-187 KDTFYISPAVADTE
+187 KDTFYLAPSVLDAENQTA
-201 SQATSSSAAT
+201 SSAAT
-211 SHKLRVA
+211 HKLRVA
-218 GVLDGA
+218 GVLSGS

-230 YVSSIFIDIRAAEKM
+230 SIGSIFIDIRAAEKI
-245 IREYNAVN
+245 IREYNAIN
-253 NKPNKPVEYSEVFI
+253 NKPNKPVEYSEVFV
-267 YTDNIE
+267 YTDKID
-273 NVKQVQSTLNAA
+273 NVKSVQSNLNAV
-285 GLNTYSNEDEQD
+285 GLSTYSNQD
-297 YIKKIMTAV
+297 DQEYIKKIMTVV
-306 QFVLGAIGA
+306 QVVLGAIGA

-348 DISDIKAVFL
+348 DISDIKTVFL

-363 IGFMGGVIGVIISII
+363 IGFIGGVIGVFISII
-378 VSLIANAVAGAVLGN
+378 VSLIANAVAGAVL
-393 AVSGMSASVTVS
+393 SSTLSDMSIRVTVS
-405 SVPPWLVVLGIGFSV
+405 SVPLWLVVLGIGFSV

>member
-25 VIGVVIGTCAI
+25 IIGVVIGTCAI

-49 LTAQYKNSSSAT
+49 LTQEYKSSSTAT
-61 RISVYANTDSK
+61 RISIYANTDPNAD
-72 EDDSQKMPLND
+72 EADKMPLND
-83 SAISYFKSIDHV
+83 SAVSYFKSMDHV

-104 ADYVSITRG
+104 SDYVSITRG
-113 KYTYNGSSIMAVD
+113 KYTYNGGSVMAVD
-126 FDTLAKLGVQ
+126 FDTLEKLGVQ
-136 VKNGTLR
+136 VENGTLKR
-143 SQSDPYTVYMGA
+143 QSDPYTVYVGSTA
-155 TSVTNFADKQ
+155 VTNFADKQ

-170 SVYDDNYNF
+170 CEYDDNFNL

-187 KDTFYISPAVADTE
+187 KDTFYLAPAVLDAENQT
-201 SQATSSSAAT
+201 ASSAT
-211 SHKLRVA
+211 HKLRVA
-218 GVLDGA
+218 GVLSGS

-230 YVSSIFIDIRAAEKM
+230 SIGSIFIDIRAAEKI
-245 IREYNAVN
+245 IREYNAIN
-253 NKPNKPVEYSEVFI
+253 NKPNKPVEYSEVFV
-267 YTDNIE
+267 YTDKID
-273 NVKQVQSTLNAA
+273 NVKSVQSNLNAA
-285 GLNTYSNEDEQD
+285 GLSTYSNQD
-297 YIKKIMTAV
+297 DQEYIKKIMTVV
-306 QFVLGAIGA
+306 QVVLGAIGA

-348 DISDIKAVFL
+348 DISDIKTVFL

-363 IGFMGGVIGVIISII
+363 IGFIGGVIGVFISII
-378 VSLIANAVAGAVLGN
+378 VSLIANAVAGAVL
-393 AVSGMSASVTVS
+393 SSTLSDMSIRVTVS
-405 SVPPWLVVLGIGFSV
+405 SVPLWLVVLGIGFSV

>member
-25 VIGVVIGTCAI
+25 IIGVVIGTCAI

-49 LTAQYKNSSSAT
+49 LTQEYKSSSTAT
-61 RISVYANTDSK
+61 RISIYANTDSNAD
-72 EDDSQKMPLND
+72 EADKMPLND
-83 SAISYFKSIDHV
+83 SAVSYFESMDHV

-104 ADYVSITRG
+104 SDYVSITRG
-113 KYTYNGSSIMAVD
+113 KYTYNGDSVMAVD
-126 FDTLAKLGVQ
+126 FDTLEKLGVQ
-136 VKNGTLR
+136 VENGTLKR
-143 SQSDPYTVYMGA
+143 QSDPYTVYVGSTA
-155 TSVTNFADKQ
+155 VTNFADKQ

-170 SVYDDNYNF
+170 CEYDDNFNL

-187 KDTFYISPAVADTE
+187 KDTFYLAPAVLDAENQT
-201 SQATSSSAAT
+201 ASSAAT
-211 SHKLRVA
+211 HKLRVA
-218 GVLDGA
+218 GVLSGS

-230 YVSSIFIDIRAAEKM
+230 SIGSIFIDIRAAEKI
-245 IREYNAVN
+245 IREYNAIN
-253 NKPNKPVEYSEVFI
+253 NKPNKPVEYSEVFV
-267 YTDNIE
+267 YTDKID
-273 NVKQVQSTLNAA
+273 NVKSVQSNLNAA
-285 GLNTYSNEDEQD
+285 GLSTYSNQD
-297 YIKKIMTAV
+297 DQEYIKKIMTVV
-306 QFVLGAIGA
+306 QVVLGAIGA

-348 DISDIKAVFL
+348 DISDIKTVFL

-363 IGFMGGVIGVIISII
+363 IGFIGGVIGVFISII
-378 VSLIANAVAGAVLGN
+378 VSLIANAVAGAVLSSTLN
-393 AVSGMSASVTVS
+393 DMSIRVTVS
-405 SVPPWLVVLGIGFSV
+405 SVPLWLVVLGIGFSV

-434 VKVSAL
+434 VNVSAL

>member
-25 VIGVVIGTCAI
+25 IIGVVIGTCAI

-49 LTAQYKNSSSAT
+49 LTQEYKSSSTAT
-61 RISVYANTDSK
+61 RISIYANTDPNAD
-72 EDDSQKMPLND
+72 EADKMPLND
-83 SAISYFKSIDHV
+83 SAVSYFKSMDHV

-104 ADYVSITRG
+104 SDYVSITRG
-113 KYTYNGSSIMAVD
+113 KYTYNGDSVMAVD
-126 FDTLAKLGVQ
+126 FDTLEKLGVQ
-136 VKNGTLR
+136 VENGTLKR
-143 SQSDPYTVYMGA
+143 QSDPYTVYVGSTA
-155 TSVTNFADKQ
+155 VTNFADKQ

-170 SVYDDNYNF
+170 CEYDDNFNL

-187 KDTFYISPAVADTE
+187 KDTFYLAPAVLDAENQT
-201 SQATSSSAAT
+201 ASSAAT
-211 SHKLRVA
+211 HKLRVA
-218 GVLDGA
+218 GVLSGS

-230 YVSSIFIDIRAAEKM
+230 SIGSIFIDIRAAEKI

-253 NKPNKPVEYSEVFI
+253 NKPNKPVEYSEVFV
-267 YTDNIE
+267 YTDKID
-273 NVKQVQSTLNAA
+273 NVKSVQSNLNAV
-285 GLNTYSNEDEQD
+285 GLSTYSNQD
-297 YIKKIMTAV
+297 DQEYIKKIMTVV
-306 QFVLGAIGA
+306 QVVLGAIGA

-348 DISDIKAVFL
+348 DISDIKTVFL

-363 IGFMGGVIGVIISII
+363 IGFIGGVIGVFISII
-378 VSLIANAVAGAVLGN
+378 VSLIANAVAGAVL
-393 AVSGMSASVTVS
+393 SSTLSDMSIRVTVS
-405 SVPPWLVVLGIGFSV
+405 SVPLWLVVLGIGFSV

>member
-25 VIGVVIGTCAI
+25 IIGVVIGTCAI

-49 LTAQYKNSSSAT
+49 LTQEYKSSSTAT
-61 RISVYANTDSK
+61 RISIYANTDSNAD
-72 EDDSQKMPLND
+72 EADKMPLND
-83 SAISYFKSIDHV
+83 SAVSYFKSMDHV

-104 ADYVSITRG
+104 SDYVSITRG
-113 KYTYNGSSIMAVD
+113 KYTYNGDSVMAVD
-126 FDTLAKLGVQ
+126 FDTLEKLGVQ
-136 VKNGTLR
+136 VENGTLKR
-143 SQSDPYTVYMGA
+143 QSDPYTVYVGSTA
-155 TSVTNFADKQ
+155 VTNFADKQ

-170 SVYDDNYNF
+170 CEYDDNFNL

-187 KDTFYISPAVADTE
+187 KDTFYLAPAVLDAENQT
-201 SQATSSSAAT
+201 ASSAAT
-211 SHKLRVA
+211 HKLRVA
-218 GVLDGA
+218 GVLSGS

-230 YVSSIFIDIRAAEKM
+230 SIGSIFIDIRAAEKI
-245 IREYNAVN
+245 IREYNAIN
-253 NKPNKPVEYSEVFI
+253 NKPNKPVEYSEVFV
-267 YTDNIE
+267 YTDKID
-273 NVKQVQSTLNAA
+273 NVKSVQSNLNAV
-285 GLNTYSNEDEQD
+285 GLSTYSNQD
-297 YIKKIMTAV
+297 DQEYIKKIMTVV
-306 QFVLGAIGA
+306 QVVLGAIGA

-348 DISDIKAVFL
+348 DISDIKTVFL

-363 IGFMGGVIGVIISII
+363 IGFIGGVIGVFISII
-378 VSLIANAVAGAVLGN
+378 VSLIANAVAGAVL
-393 AVSGMSASVTVS
+393 SSTLSDMSIRVTVS
-405 SVPPWLVVLGIGFSV
+405 SVPLWLVVLGIGFSV

>member
-25 VIGVVIGTCAI
+25 IIGVVIGTCAI

-49 LTAQYKNSSSAT
+49 LTQEYKSSSTAT
-61 RISVYANTDSK
+61 RISIYANTDSNAD
-72 EDDSQKMPLND
+72 EADKMPLND
-83 SAISYFKSIDHV
+83 SAVSYFKSMDHV

-104 ADYVSITRG
+104 SDYVSITRG
-113 KYTYNGSSIMAVD
+113 KYTYNGDSVMAVD
-126 FDTLAKLGVQ
+126 FDTLEKLGVQ
-136 VKNGTLR
+136 VENGTLKR
-143 SQSDPYTVYMGA
+143 QSDPYTVYVGSTA
-155 TSVTNFADKQ
+155 VTNFADKQ

-170 SVYDDNYNF
+170 CEYDDNFNL

-187 KDTFYISPAVADTE
+187 KDTFYLAPAVLDAENQT
-201 SQATSSSAAT
+201 ASSSAT
-211 SHKLRVA
+211 HKLRVA
-218 GVLDGA
+218 GVLSGS

-230 YVSSIFIDIRAAEKM
+230 SIGSIFIDIRAAEKI
-245 IREYNAVN
+245 IREYNAIN
-253 NKPNKPVEYSEVFI
+253 NKPNKPVEYSEVFV
-267 YTDNIE
+267 YTDKID
-273 NVKQVQSTLNAA
+273 NVKSVQSNLNAV
-285 GLNTYSNEDEQD
+285 GLSTYSNQD
-297 YIKKIMTAV
+297 DQEYIKKIMTVV
-306 QFVLGAIGA
+306 QVVLGAIGA

-348 DISDIKAVFL
+348 DISDIKTVFL

-363 IGFMGGVIGVIISII
+363 IGFIGGVIGVFISII
-378 VSLIANAVAGAVLGN
+378 VSLIANAVAGAVLSSTLN
-393 AVSGMSASVTVS
+393 DMSIRVTVS
-405 SVPPWLVVLGIGFSV
+405 SVPLWLVVLGIGFSV